1 MWKKVLCFTARG
13 EIYEKKTD
21 LDFKFLASLISSIKL
36 TSPSPPEI
44 ILIFLTRTTRLF
56 IVLGDF
62 VSVLV
67 RCLKRESKEKWRKKR
82 LAWVTEFWKLA

>member
-1 MWKKVLCFTARG
+1 MMWKKILCFTARG

-44 ILIFLTRTTRLF
+44 NLIFLTRTTRLC
-56 IVLGDF
+56 IVLEKILCQFWSD
-62 VSVLV
+62 VS
-67 RCLKRESKEKWRKKR
+67 KTNRKKMKKKKTR
-82 LAWVTEFWKLA
+82 VGN